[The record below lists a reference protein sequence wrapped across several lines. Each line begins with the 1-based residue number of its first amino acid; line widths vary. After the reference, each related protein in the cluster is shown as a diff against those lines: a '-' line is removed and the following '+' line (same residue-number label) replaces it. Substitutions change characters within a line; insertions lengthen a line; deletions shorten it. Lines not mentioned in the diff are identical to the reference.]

1 MKNPLRLNKVP
12 IVSLIDVLSQLF
24 QDGADFID
32 IEGERT
38 DNDEN
43 DIIKVTVRP
52 EYYVDNN
59 EEAKESADKEL
70 EYFFTEEEYK
80 DVDSKD
86 EETKPLSDEDIND
99 LI

>member
-1 MKNPLRLNKVP
+1 M
-12 IVSLIDVLSQLF
+12 
-24 QDGADFID
+24 
-32 IEGERT
+32 
-38 DNDEN
+38 
-43 DIIKVTVRP
+43 TVRP
-52 EYYVDNN
+52 EYYIDND
-59 EEAKESADKEL
+59 EEARESADKEL

>member
-38 DNDEN
+38 DTD
-43 DIIKVTVRP
+43 DCSTRIL
-52 EYYVDNN
+52 Y
-59 EEAKESADKEL
+59 
-70 EYFFTEEEYK
+70 
-80 DVDSKD
+80 
-86 EETKPLSDEDIND
+86 
-99 LI
+99 

>member
-38 DNDEN
+38 DTDEN

-52 EYYVDNN
+52 EYYIDND
-59 EEAKESADKEL
+59 EEATESADKEL